1 MIWLTHSLTHWSKL
15 EIGNFA
21 CLTVLARPPSSHIFT
36 FFWRGNVPK
45 YDWTMMTP
53 SWSFTLGLALL
64 IVKDVWRCVGKLG
77 WHSDGI
83 KDQPWW
89 HQGWCLTSRSAVL
102 FALQAHWDP
111 QPECFPD
118 DKCQNTKKESESV
131 NTGIWCLGALWW
143 WFSWR
148 QICSLPIW
156 WRLCKHNKESVS
168 SLSPVIS

>member
-1 MIWLTHSLTHWSKL
+1 
-15 EIGNFA
+15 
-21 CLTVLARPPSSHIFT
+21 
-36 FFWRGNVPK
+36 
-45 YDWTMMTP
+45 MTP

-77 WHSDGI
+77 WYSDGI

-118 DKCQNTKKESESV
+118 DKCQNTKKESENVKFSLKTHVSGLKGFSKDNDEEECV

-143 WFSWR
+143 WFSWI

>member
-1 MIWLTHSLTHWSKL
+1 MLFRYSLECNEWNTIEPENKSGVDILIW
-15 EIGNFA
+15 IPYCN
-21 CLTVLARPPSSHIFT
+21 
-36 FFWRGNVPK
+36 NVPK

-131 NTGIWCLGALWW
+131 NTGIWCPGALWW
-143 WFSWR
+143 WFSWI